1 VLVEEDDEDDQEESR
16 DGAQESQKGKS
27 FELKDAAVADPA
39 EKQKES
45 PKNKKDPEVKSTARI
60 S

>member
-1 VLVEEDDEDDQEESR
+1 MLVEEDDEDDQEESR

-27 FELKDAAVADPA
+27 KDAAVADPA

-45 PKNKKDPEVKSTARI
+45 PKNKNDPEVKSTAII

>member
-1 VLVEEDDEDDQEESR
+1 VLVEEDDEDDHEESR

-27 FELKDAAVADPA
+27 KDAAVADPA

-45 PKNKKDPEVKSTARI
+45 PKNKNDPEVKSTARI